1 MEAHAMSE
9 TKGIDSP
16 AEKIRRKARLAEERL
31 KIVRLKETLASCPHW
46 LAGEALCS
54 ALDETLRDFDAL
66 EERLEAKAVI
76 ALVGGTGTGKS
87 SLANALCGRPNA
99 VKPGIDRPTTRKAS
113 AIVRSLQDPV
123 CLQGCFGAG
132 DLEIIPIP
140 ETALPDAIL
149 VDTPDTDSNECES
162 YSSVLDLVLK
172 NADVLVCVF
181 DAQNPKKKDNLD
193 RLAGYVRKFQP
204 KHVVLVVNRADIV
217 SPGSLESKV
226 IPDFMEHLKQC
237 WPGTFEH
244 VFCTSAN
251 TIGGIVAAKNQLD
264 ELREFLRKVT
274 GIQFVDERLG
284 RAAFLRESAEKGV
297 REILRGQGDWGAL
310 YQEIRSFEENLAKRM
325 AKDCV
330 SDDGD
335 TDAAKTTFA
344 LLRAASSL
352 WWGPVGF
359 FLGLSTRFR
368 RAVETPLR
376 PSDLIL
382 PLALARRVRAFVSNG
397 AKAEQGGNDDSS
409 GTLRPCSWIDIP
421 QEVIGN
427 YMDLSDHLVSDFGM
441 DPELRNAKASMVF
454 DDLTNVLEQRWKTE
468 SAKEIRRSARRCSGF
483 WLQLLLNACTIVP
496 LFYTLWIIAKT
507 FFRGEYLPEAF
518 YWQSLALMGLL
529 WLLTSW
535 LVQVLLNR
543 VSKSV
548 MRRTIESILNG
559 EFAGRILPIREE
571 VETLARLA
579 GHSTKN

>member
-31 KIVRLKETLASCPHW
+31 KIVRLKEALASCPHW
-46 LAGEALCS
+46 PAGKALGL

-123 CLQGCFGAG
+123 CLQGRFAA
-132 DLEIIPIP
+132 DELNIIPVP

-149 VDTPDTDSNECES
+149 IDTPDTDSNECES
-162 YSSVLDLVLK
+162 YSAVLDRVLE
-172 NADVLVCVF
+172 NADVLLCVF

-204 KHVVLVVNRADIV
+204 KHVVLVVNRSDIV

-237 WPGTFEH
+237 WPGSFEH
-244 VFCTSAN
+244 VFHTSTVPAE
-251 TIGGIVAAKNQLD
+251 GMVSSDNQLD
-264 ELREFLRKVT
+264 ELRDFLRKVT
-274 GIQFVDERLG
+274 GVQFVDERLG
-284 RAAFLRESAEKGV
+284 RAVFLRESAEEGV
-297 REILRGQGDWGAL
+297 RETLRGQGDWAAL
-310 YQEIRSFEENLAKRM
+310 ADEILSFEKNLSKRM
-325 AKDCV
+325 AEGCV
-330 SDDGD
+330 AGDGD
-335 TDAAKTTFA
+335 TDAAKTSFA

-376 PSDLIL
+376 ASDLIL
-382 PLALARRVRAFVSNG
+382 PLALARRVRAFTSHDETN
-397 AKAEQGGNDDSS
+397 QGGNDDSFD
-409 GTLRPCSWIDIP
+409 TLRPCSWNDIP
-421 QEVIGN
+421 QEAIGD
-427 YMDLSDHLVSDFGM
+427 YMDLSDHLVGDFGM
-441 DPELRNAKASMVF
+441 DPELRNAKASLVF
-454 DDLTNVLEQRWKTE
+454 DDLTTLLEQRWKTE
-468 SAKEIRRSARRCSGF
+468 SAKEIRRSARRCSGL

-496 LFYTLWIIAKT
+496 LVYTLWTIAKT
-507 FFRGEYLPEAF
+507 FFKGEYLPEAF
-518 YWQSLALMGLL
+518 YCQSLALVGLL

-543 VSKSV
+543 ASKSV
-548 MRRTIESILNG
+548 MRRTVEGILNG
-559 EFAGRILPIREE
+559 EFAGRILPVREE

-579 GHSTKN
+579 GH